1 MVGGCTNA
9 ARRQAARSAGLHD
22 RPTYYFVMFIWDR
35 ALVVVVGAL
44 RCVFCVSCVSSLCN
58 MAKPGNAAMQLSPVR
73 IAASNGYSRSQAG
86 NPWGTASVSLTEAQ
100 TATQASTLTASPSWG
115 NLLFR
120 STYSSSFAP
129 HSRDQAR
136 LLNHQR
142 LDLSR
147 SASRIELPGRSAT
160 SLENSLERLPS
171 QPFGGLSTAVWHR

>member
-1 MVGGCTNA
+1 M
-9 ARRQAARSAGLHD
+9 
-22 RPTYYFVMFIWDR
+22 
-35 ALVVVVGAL
+35 
-44 RCVFCVSCVSSLCN
+44 CVPSLCN

>member
-1 MVGGCTNA
+1 
-9 ARRQAARSAGLHD
+9 
-22 RPTYYFVMFIWDR
+22 
-35 ALVVVVGAL
+35 
-44 RCVFCVSCVSSLCN
+44 
-58 MAKPGNAAMQLSPVR
+58 MAKPGNPAMQLSPVR